1 MKFITTIT
9 NYIMT
14 KVINFKNIISQGYYE
29 EVKIT
34 EDVFQTIPSFF
45 QNELDGNAEL
55 ALVDPF
61 GMLYQDG
68 DFQKKPYYY
77 FRHALI
83 DQYRFGGIVELGN
96 DYKSTQMKGETKGLF
111 QQGDGID
118 KYKKRLSNNNE
129 EYCYGFGTDEPFSEF
144 RLFRDHQTWKEGDI
158 LDIKAS
164 YISNAIVDHQASF
177 ENLPQVLFP
186 VLLEG
191 TYHNQEVK
199 GLGFFAT
206 NYKPKLQ
213 KASILESLGYI
224 TMMLSGI
231 REDGR
236 FEHAFISIDQSG
248 IAGAYYKIDGEDII
262 SSKEVSIETVWEH
275 LPYVDDGT
283 CVYKNAIFRFGGK
296 EVHFEGKWGT
306 KGVKEKPYLEKHGQ
320 SQILGTWYEGA
331 VSYKHKV
338 SFTFGENMEA
348 FDYKLKSLG
357 FEVI

>member
-1 MKFITTIT
+1 MNCK
-9 NYIMT
+9 MT
-14 KVINFKNIISQGYYE
+14 KRVNFKNTISQGYYE

-34 EDVFQTIPSFF
+34 EEAFRITPEFF

-61 GMLYQDG
+61 GMLYPNG
-68 DFQKKPYYY
+68 DFRKKPYYY

-83 DQYRFGGIVELGN
+83 DQYRFGGIVELG
-96 DYKSTQMKGETKGLF
+96 DEYTSTQVVGDTKGLF
-111 QQGDGID
+111 QQGKVID
-118 KYKKRLSNNNE
+118 KYKKRNATKGQKC
-129 EYCYGFGTDEPFSEF
+129 CYGFGTDEPFSEF
-144 RLFRDHQTWKEGDI
+144 RLYTDHQTWKEGDV

-164 YISNAIVDHQASF
+164 YVSNAIVDHQASF
-177 ENLPQVLFP
+177 ENLPQVFFP

-191 TYHNQEVK
+191 TYRNQEVK

-213 KASILESLGYI
+213 KSSILESLGYI
-224 TMMLSGI
+224 TMLLSGI

-236 FEHAFISIDQSG
+236 FEHAFISVDQSG
-248 IAGAYYKIDGEDII
+248 IAGAYYKIDGEEII
-262 SSKEVSIETVWEH
+262 SSNEVSVETTWEH

-296 EVHFEGKWGT
+296 EIHFEGKWGT
-306 KGVKEKPYLEKHGQ
+306 KGVKEKPYIEKHGQ
-320 SQILGTWYEGA
+320 SQILGVWYEGNTP
-331 VSYKHKV
+331 YEHKI

-357 FEVI
+357 FEVE